1 MRYKIQWCIPVAHTI
16 IYIYMCIMAA
26 GYPARRWT
34 SAATHSGIRL
44 KATSLDAE
52 LRAEMCWAVIRHRF
66 AVIVV

>member
-1 MRYKIQWCIPVAHTI
+1 
-16 IYIYMCIMAA
+16 MCIMAA